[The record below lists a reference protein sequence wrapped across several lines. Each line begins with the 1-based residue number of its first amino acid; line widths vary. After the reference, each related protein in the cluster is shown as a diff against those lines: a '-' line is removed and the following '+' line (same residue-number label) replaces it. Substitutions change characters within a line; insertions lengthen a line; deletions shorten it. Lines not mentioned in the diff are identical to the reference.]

1 MIKYDRKDLTIMIKT
16 KTIMRMSVQDLD
28 RAINRE
34 LANRID
40 SDNVIDIKFSSNAF
54 GADLDSSS
62 AEYCAMIIYK

>member
-1 MIKYDRKDLTIMIKT
+1 MIKT

-28 RAINRE
+28 RAINKE

>member
-1 MIKYDRKDLTIMIKT
+1 MIKT

-54 GADLDSSS
+54 GAGLDSSS

>member
-1 MIKYDRKDLTIMIKT
+1 MIKT

-62 AEYCAMIIYK
+62 AEYCAMIIYKWG

>member
-1 MIKYDRKDLTIMIKT
+1 MIKT

-54 GADLDSSS
+54 GADLYSSS

>member
-1 MIKYDRKDLTIMIKT
+1 MIKT

-54 GADLDSSS
+54 GADLDSS

>member
-1 MIKYDRKDLTIMIKT
+1 MIKT

>member
-1 MIKYDRKDLTIMIKT
+1 MIKT
-16 KTIMRMSVQDLD
+16 KTIMKMSVQDLD

>member
-1 MIKYDRKDLTIMIKT
+1 
-16 KTIMRMSVQDLD
+16 MRMSVQDLD
-28 RAINRE
+28 RAINIE